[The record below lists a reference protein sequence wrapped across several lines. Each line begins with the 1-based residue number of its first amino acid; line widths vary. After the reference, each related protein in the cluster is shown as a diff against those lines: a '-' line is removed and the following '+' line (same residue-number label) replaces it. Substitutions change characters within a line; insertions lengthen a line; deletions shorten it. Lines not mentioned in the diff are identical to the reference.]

1 MVYGPKKKDRIFSRV
16 TIACKHELPIY
27 REKGRTL
34 NHKYITAIRTLAL
47 ALKFHGPLVKLS
59 CKRIPQR
66 HIMEKGSNPAFLQEQ
81 EMHPTF

>member
-16 TIACKHELPIY
+16 TIDCKHELPIY

-34 NHKYITAIRTLAL
+34 NHKYITAIRILAL
-47 ALKFHGPLVKLS
+47 ALKFHG